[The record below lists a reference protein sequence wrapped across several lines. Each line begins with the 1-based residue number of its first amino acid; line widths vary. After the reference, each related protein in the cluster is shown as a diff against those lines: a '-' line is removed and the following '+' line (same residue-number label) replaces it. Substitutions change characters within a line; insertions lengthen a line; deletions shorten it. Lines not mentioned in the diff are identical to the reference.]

1 MKDEYLSIAEFAKRA
16 GVTRQAVYKKLT
28 TELSDYVNEVDNKKV
43 INSKALRL
51 FGVEPVDSELTHT
64 FTDLAT
70 YFDKQLDAFSH
81 LVDVLEDDLAANRRE
96 LEIKNKQIEDL
107 SRRADQSQVLL
118 SQQQQLNAH
127 ALLSGSQTADTE
139 AIEQK
144 YRDQFNDE
152 MQRIAKLLYEK
163 YPEAVDYLITELEKK
178 HL

>member
-28 TELSDYVNEVDNKKV
+28 TELSDYVNEVDGKKV
-43 INSKALRL
+43 VNSKALRL

-127 ALLSGSQTADTE
+127 ALLSGNVDTDV
-139 AIEQK
+139 IEQK
-144 YRDQFNDE
+144 YRDQYQDQMKE
-152 MQRIAKLLYEK
+152 VARLLLER
-163 YPEAVDYLITELEKK
+163 YPEAAEYLIRELEKK
-178 HL
+178 HR

>member
-43 INSKALRL
+43 ISSKALRL

-144 YRDQFNDE
+144 YRDHYQE
-152 MQRIAKLLYEK
+152 QMKEIARLLFER
-163 YPEAVDYLITELEKK
+163 YPAAADYLITELEKK
-178 HL
+178 HR

>member
-28 TELSDYVNEVDNKKV
+28 TELSDYVNEVDGKKV
-43 INSKALRL
+43 VNSKALRL

-127 ALLSGSQTADTE
+127 ALLSGNVDTDV
-139 AIEQK
+139 IEQK
-144 YRDQFNDE
+144 YRDQYQDQMKE
-152 MQRIAKLLYEK
+152 VARLLLER
-163 YPEAVDYLITELEKK
+163 YPAAAEYLIRELEKK

>member
-28 TELSDYVNEVDNKKV
+28 TELSDYVNEVDGKKV
-43 INSKALRL
+43 VNSKALRL

-127 ALLSGSQTADTE
+127 ALLSGNVDTDV
-139 AIEQK
+139 IEQK
-144 YRDQFNDE
+144 YRDHYQDQMKE
-152 MQRIAKLLYEK
+152 VARLLLER
-163 YPEAVDYLITELEKK
+163 YPAAAEYLIRELEKK

>member
-127 ALLSGSQTADTE
+127 ALLSGNVDTDV
-139 AIEQK
+139 IEQK
-144 YRDQFNDE
+144 YRDQYQDQMKE
-152 MQRIAKLLYEK
+152 VARLLLER
-163 YPEAVDYLITELEKK
+163 YPAAAEYLIRELEKK

>member
-16 GVTRQAVYKKLT
+16 GVTRQAVYKRLT
-28 TELSDYVNEVDNKKV
+28 GDLQEFTKVDNGTKLV
-43 INSKALRL
+43 NSKALRL

-81 LVDVLEDDLAANRRE
+81 LADVLEDDLAANRRE

-127 ALLSGSQTADTE
+127 ALLSGSQTADTD

-152 MQRIAKLLYEK
+152 MQRIAKLLLNR
-163 YPEAVDYLITELEKK
+163 YPEAVDYLIKEAEKK

>member
-28 TELSDYVNEVDNKKV
+28 TELSDYVNEVDGKKV
-43 INSKALRL
+43 VNSKALRL

-127 ALLSGSQTADTE
+127 ALLSGNVDTD

-144 YRDQFNDE
+144 YRDHFQDQ
-152 MQRIAKLLYEK
+152 MQEVAKLLFER
-163 YPEAVDYLITELEKK
+163 YPAAAEFLITELEKK